1 MVTNT
6 TGHYKGLYWNTNY
19 SGVTQHD
26 IRHFLGALLPIP
38 HVLVPQGIESVN
50 GSSADMQ
57 CVRQQEN
64 IGNSDLGS
72 SLKSENCL
80 FDGISPEINTST
92 SNWASELVTV
102 RKIEANDNVTYDH
115 VLLTFEFEAAVKLTA
130 IELDVF
136 LCPQW
141 SISVPYISVYGH
153 NSTDF
158 RIEGDDFIANYQP
171 TEPSCG
177 CLSTIRIPFEPGEPL
192 YPIWHIVVS
201 FHIDQQD
208 VQWVHVGEV
217 RFLDTPTDS
226 NPITFC
232 AVEYGPTSGE
242 L

>member
-1 MVTNT
+1 M
-6 TGHYKGLYWNTNY
+6 
-19 SGVTQHD
+19 
-26 IRHFLGALLPIP
+26 PIP
-38 HVLVPQGIESVN
+38 HALVPQGIESVN
-50 GSSADMQ
+50 GSSANMQ
-57 CVRQQEN
+57 CARQQEN
-64 IGNSDLGS
+64 SNLGS
-72 SLKSENCL
+72 SLKPENCL
-80 FDGISPEINTST
+80 FDGISPEINTAT
-92 SNWASELVTV
+92 SNWASELVTI
-102 RKIEANDNVTYDH
+102 RKIVANHNVTYDH

-136 LCPQW
+136 LCPEW
-141 SISVPYISVYGH
+141 NISVPYISVYAH

-158 RIEGDDFIANYQP
+158 KDDGRKTNSDFFANYQP
-171 TEPSCG
+171 SEPSCG

-201 FHIDQQD
+201 FHISEQRN

-242 L
+242 LYMTIIYLPMDVNHPYVTLW